1 MYSRNNSVNLCAT
14 NLTKP
19 TTMNQPTLELQIQTL
34 PDNPG
39 VYQYYDKEGKILYVG
54 KAKNL
59 KKRVTSYFNKIHD
72 NAKTN
77 VLVKKIVTIKHIV
90 VLSEQDALLLENNLI
105 KKLQPRYNVLLRDDK
120 TYPWIC
126 IKKEPFSRIFPTR
139 KMIKD
144 GSEYFGPYTSFKT
157 VNTLLDLIK
166 ELYQLRTCNFDLNQS
181 NIEKSKF
188 KVCLEYH
195 IGNCKGPC
203 EGFETL
209 ENYQQKVDA
218 IREILKGNFKK
229 SMRNFKI
236 TMNEFATTM
245 QFEEAQKV
253 KEKIEVLQNY
263 QSHST
268 IINPKINDID
278 VFSII
283 SDETMAYVNFLQI
296 AYGAIIRSYTLE
308 MKKKLDETNE
318 ELLQLGVVELR
329 ERFQLTSNE
338 IILPFVLD
346 FGNKIKVTVPQ
357 LGDKKQILELS
368 ERNAKYYRLDQLK
381 QIQIVDP
388 ERHTNRIM
396 AQMMKDLRLS
406 TEPRHIECF
415 DNSNIQGTNPVAAC
429 VVFKDG
435 KASKKEYRHFNI
447 KTVEGPNDFAS
458 MEEVV
463 FRRYKRLLDE
473 NQSLPQLIIIDGGKG
488 QLSSALKSIDDL
500 GLRGKIAIIGIA
512 KRLEELFY
520 PGDSAPLY
528 LDKKSET
535 LKIIQQI
542 RNEAHRFGITHH
554 RDQRSKTALNSSVET
569 IPGIGEK
576 TMLTLIKHFKSVKRL
591 KLATEN
597 EISDVI
603 GIAKAKK
610 ISEFYTKE

>member
-1 MYSRNNSVNLCAT
+1 MLLPS
-14 NLTKP
+14 
-19 TTMNQPTLELQIQTL
+19 LELQIQSL

-59 KKRVTSYFNKIHD
+59 KKRVASYFNKIHD
-72 NAKTN
+72 TAKTN
-77 VLVKKIVTIKHIV
+77 VLVKKIVNIKHIV
-90 VLSEQDALLLENNLI
+90 VSSEQDALLLENNLI

-139 KMIKD
+139 RMIKD

-157 VNTLLDLIK
+157 VNTILDLIK
-166 ELYQLRTCNFDLNQS
+166 ELYPLRTCNYDLTKA
-181 NIEKSKF
+181 NIDSHKY
-188 KVCLEYH
+188 KVCLEFH
-195 IGNCKGPC
+195 IGNCKGGC
-203 EGFETL
+203 EGLELL
-209 ENYQQKVDA
+209 ENYQKQVDA
-218 IREILKGNFKK
+218 IREILKGNFRESLK
-229 SMRNFKI
+229 NFKI
-236 TMNEFATTM
+236 KMQEFATTM
-245 QFEEAQKV
+245 QFEDAQKI

-263 QSHST
+263 QSRST
-268 IINPKINDID
+268 ILNPKISNID

-283 SDETMAYVNFLQI
+283 SDEVVAYVNFLQI
-296 AYGAIIRSYTLE
+296 AHGAIIRSYTLE
-308 MKKKLDETNE
+308 LKKKLDETNE
-318 ELLQLGVVELR
+318 ELLELAVVELR
-329 ERFQLTSNE
+329 ERFNLHSRE
-338 IILPFVLD
+338 IILPFQLD
-346 FGNKIKVTVPQ
+346 FGDKIKVTVPQ

-368 ERNAKYYRLDQLK
+368 ERNARYYRLDQLK

-396 AQMMKDLRLS
+396 AQMQKDLRLQV
-406 TEPRHIECF
+406 EPRHIECF

-435 KASKKEYRHFNI
+435 KPSKKDYRHFNI

-463 FRRYKRLLDE
+463 YRRYKRMLDE
-473 NQSLPQLIIIDGGKG
+473 NQSLPNLIIIDGGKG

-500 GLRGKIAIIGIA
+500 GLRGKIAIVGIA

-535 LKIIQQI
+535 LKTIQHL
-542 RNEAHRFGITHH
+542 RNEAHRFGITFH
-554 RDQRSKTALNSSVET
+554 RDKRSKAALNSTIET

-576 TMLTLIKHFKSVKRL
+576 TMLTLVKYFKSVKRL
-591 KLATEN
+591 KLATEK
-597 EISDVI
+597 EISEVI
-603 GIAKAKK
+603 GVSKAKK
-610 ISEFYTKE
+610 IYDFYHKINNQN